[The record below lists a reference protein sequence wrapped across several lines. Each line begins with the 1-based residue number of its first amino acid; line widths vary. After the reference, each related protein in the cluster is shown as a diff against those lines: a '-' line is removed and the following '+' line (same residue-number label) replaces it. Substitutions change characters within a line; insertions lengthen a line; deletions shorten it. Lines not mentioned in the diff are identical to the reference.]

1 MFLDLLPFMVFTNMF
16 AIFYLETICMTKRTA
31 QKQSDDKKMGFII
44 NYLITGF
51 FILLFLIPILLTLS
65 DSKYTLGWTFKDG

>member
-1 MFLDLLPFMVFTNMF
+1 
-16 AIFYLETICMTKRTA
+16 MTKRTA

-65 DSKYTLGWTFKDG
+65 DSKYTLGWTFDNNSELYGINSQTITFTNGS

>member
-51 FILLFLIPILLTLS
+51 FILLFLIPILLT
-65 DSKYTLGWTFKDG
+65 FF